1 MEIKSLIAMKAVLID
16 FGGTIDTDGRHWY
29 KVFKQAYSCVAPA
42 IEDALL
48 RQAYVYAERTLGKNP
63 IINPQF
69 TFCKTLESKL
79 SLQAIYLREN
89 GCPVTEVQSKQIL
102 DSCYS
107 VVTTNINKVARPEL
121 DSLSERCPLMLVT
134 NFYGN
139 MNSVLKEFGIDRYFT
154 GIVESAVEGVR
165 KPNPDIFRLAV
176 NRLGVLPAD
185 AVMIG
190 DSLSK
195 DILPA
200 MEVGCK
206 TIWLEG
212 EQWEDESVSATC
224 SPDFTITTLRGISK
238 LL

>member
-1 MEIKSLIAMKAVLID
+1 MKGVLID

-63 IINPQF
+63 IVNPQF
-69 TFCKTLESKL
+69 TFYKTLETKL
-79 SLQAIYLREN
+79 SLQTDFLREN
-89 GCPVTEVQSKQIL
+89 CCPVTEVQSKQIL
-102 DSCYS
+102 DSCYA

-121 DSLSERCPLMLVT
+121 ESMSECCPLVLVT

-139 MNSVLKEFGIDRYFT
+139 MNSVLKEFGIDRYFA

-195 DILPA
+195 DIIPA

-206 TIWLEG
+206 TIWLKG

-224 SPDFTITTLRGISK
+224 SPDYIVSTLQGVSN
-238 LL
+238 LF

>member
-1 MEIKSLIAMKAVLID
+1 MKGVLID

-63 IINPQF
+63 IVNPQF
-69 TFCKTLESKL
+69 TFYKTLETKL
-79 SLQAIYLREN
+79 SLQTNFLREN
-89 GCPVTEVQSKQIL
+89 GCSFTDVQSKQIL
-102 DSCYS
+102 DSCYA

-121 DSLSERCPLMLVT
+121 ESMSECCPLVLVT

-139 MNSVLKEFGIDRYFT
+139 MNSVLKEFGIDRYFA

-206 TIWLEG
+206 TIWLKG

-224 SPDFTITTLRGISK
+224 SPDYIVSTLQGVSN
-238 LL
+238 LS

>member
-1 MEIKSLIAMKAVLID
+1 MTVKGVLID

-63 IINPQF
+63 IVNPQF
-69 TFCKTLESKL
+69 TFYKTLETKL
-79 SLQAIYLREN
+79 SLQTDFLREN
-89 GCPVTEVQSKQIL
+89 GSPVTEVQSKQIL
-102 DSCYS
+102 DSCYA

-121 DSLSERCPLMLVT
+121 ESMSECCPLVLVT

-139 MNSVLKEFGIDRYFT
+139 MNSVLKEFGIDRYFA

-165 KPNPDIFRLAV
+165 KPNPDIFRIAV

-185 AVMIG
+185 TVMIG

-206 TIWLEG
+206 TNWLKG

>member
-1 MEIKSLIAMKAVLID
+1 MKGVLID

-69 TFCKTLESKL
+69 TFYKTLETKL
-79 SLQAIYLREN
+79 SLQTDFLREN
-89 GCPVTEVQSKQIL
+89 SCSFTDVQSKQIL

-107 VVTTNINKVARPEL
+107 VVTTNIYKVARQEL
-121 DSLSERCPLMLVT
+121 ESMAERCPLVLVT

-139 MNSVLKEFGIDRYFT
+139 MNSVLKEFGIDRYFA

-195 DILPA
+195 DIIPA

-206 TIWLEG
+206 TIWLKG

-224 SPDFTITTLRGISK
+224 SPDYIVSTLQGVSN
-238 LL
+238 LF

>member
-1 MEIKSLIAMKAVLID
+1 MTVKGVLID

-63 IINPQF
+63 IINSQF
-69 TFCKTLESKL
+69 TFYKTLETKL
-79 SLQAIYLREN
+79 SLQTDFLREN
-89 GCPVTEVQSKQIL
+89 GCSVTELQSKNIL
-102 DSCYS
+102 ECCYS
-107 VVTTNINKVARPEL
+107 VVTTNINKVANPEL
-121 DSLSERCPLMLVT
+121 ESLSERCPLVLVT

-139 MNSVLKEFGIDRYFT
+139 MNSVLKEFGLDGYFT

-165 KPNPDIFRLAV
+165 KPNPDIFRIAV

-185 AVMIG
+185 TVMIG

-206 TIWLEG
+206 SVWLKG

-224 SPDFTITTLRGISK
+224 SPNFTITTLRGISK

>member
-1 MEIKSLIAMKAVLID
+1 MTVKGVLID

-29 KVFKQAYSCVAPA
+29 KVFKQAYSCIAPA
-42 IEDALL
+42 IEDNLL

-63 IINPQF
+63 IVNPQF
-69 TFCKTLESKL
+69 TFYKTLETKL
-79 SLQAIYLREN
+79 SLQANFLRDN
-89 GCPVTEVQSKQIL
+89 SCSVTDVQSKQIL
-102 DSCYS
+102 DSCYA

-121 DSLSERCPLMLVT
+121 ESMSECCPLVLVT

-139 MNSVLKEFGIDRYFT
+139 MNSVLKEFGIDRYFA

-165 KPNPDIFRLAV
+165 KPNPDIYRLAV

-195 DILPA
+195 DIIPA

-206 TIWLEG
+206 TIWLKG

-224 SPDFTITTLRGISK
+224 SPDYIVSTLQGVSN
-238 LL
+238 LF

>member
-1 MEIKSLIAMKAVLID
+1 MKGVLID

-42 IEDALL
+42 IEDDLL

-63 IINPQF
+63 IVNPQF
-69 TFCKTLESKL
+69 TFYKTLETKL
-79 SLQAIYLREN
+79 SLQTDFLREN
-89 GCPVTEVQSKQIL
+89 ECSVTEVQSKQIL
-102 DSCYS
+102 DSCYA

-121 DSLSERCPLMLVT
+121 ESMSECCPLVLVT

-139 MNSVLKEFGIDRYFT
+139 MNSVLKEFGIDRYFA

-195 DILPA
+195 DIIPA

-206 TIWLEG
+206 TIWLKG

-224 SPDFTITTLRGISK
+224 SPDYIVSTLQGVSN
-238 LL
+238 LF

>member
-1 MEIKSLIAMKAVLID
+1 MKGVLID

-63 IINPQF
+63 IVNPQF
-69 TFCKTLESKL
+69 TFYKTLETKL
-79 SLQAIYLREN
+79 SLQTDFLREN
-89 GCPVTEVQSKQIL
+89 ECSVTEVQSKQIL
-102 DSCYS
+102 DSCYA

-121 DSLSERCPLMLVT
+121 ESMSECCPLVLVT

-139 MNSVLKEFGIDRYFT
+139 MNSVLKEFGIDRYFA

-195 DILPA
+195 DIIPA

-206 TIWLEG
+206 TIWLKG

-224 SPDFTITTLRGISK
+224 SPDYIVSTLQGVSN
-238 LL
+238 LF

>member
-1 MEIKSLIAMKAVLID
+1 MTVKGVLID

-29 KVFKQAYSCVAPA
+29 KVFKQAYSKVVPA

-63 IINPQF
+63 IINSQF
-69 TFCKTLESKL
+69 TFYKTLETKL
-79 SLQAIYLREN
+79 SLQTDFLREN
-89 GCPVTEVQSKQIL
+89 GCSVTEVQSKNIL
-102 DSCYS
+102 DCCYS

-121 DSLSERCPLMLVT
+121 ESLSERCPLVLVT

-139 MNSVLKEFGIDRYFT
+139 MNSVLKEFGLDSYFT

-165 KPNPDIFRLAV
+165 KPNPDIFRIAV

-185 AVMIG
+185 TVMIG

-195 DILPA
+195 DIIPA

-206 TIWLEG
+206 TIWLKG

-224 SPDFTITTLRGISK
+224 SPNFIVSTLKGVSD
-238 LL
+238 LF

>member
-1 MEIKSLIAMKAVLID
+1 MKGVLID

-69 TFCKTLESKL
+69 TFYKTLETKL
-79 SLQAIYLREN
+79 SLQTDFLREN
-89 GCPVTEVQSKQIL
+89 GCSVTEVQSKQIL
-102 DSCYS
+102 DSCYA

-121 DSLSERCPLMLVT
+121 ESMSECCPLVLVT

-139 MNSVLKEFGIDRYFT
+139 MNSVLKEFGIDRYFA

-206 TIWLEG
+206 TIWLKG

>member
-1 MEIKSLIAMKAVLID
+1 MTVKGVLID
-16 FGGTIDTDGRHWY
+16 FGGTIDTDGMHWY

-42 IEDALL
+42 IEDDLL

-69 TFCKTLESKL
+69 TFYKTLETKL
-79 SLQAIYLREN
+79 SLQTDFLREN

-102 DSCYS
+102 DSCYA
-107 VVTTNINKVARPEL
+107 VVTTNIDKVARPEL
-121 DSLSERCPLMLVT
+121 ESMSERCPLVLVT

-139 MNSVLKEFGIDRYFT
+139 MNSVLKEFGIDRYFA

-206 TIWLEG
+206 TIWLKG
-212 EQWEDESVSATC
+212 EQWEDESVFATC

>member
-1 MEIKSLIAMKAVLID
+1 MTVKGVLID

-63 IINPQF
+63 IVNPQF
-69 TFCKTLESKL
+69 TFYKTLETKL
-79 SLQAIYLREN
+79 SLQTNFLREN
-89 GCPVTEVQSKQIL
+89 GCSFTDVQSKQIL
-102 DSCYS
+102 DSCYA

-121 DSLSERCPLMLVT
+121 ESMSECCPLVLVT

-139 MNSVLKEFGIDRYFT
+139 MNSVLKEFGIDRYFA

-165 KPNPDIFRLAV
+165 KPNPDIFRIAV

-185 AVMIG
+185 TVMIG

-206 TIWLEG
+206 SVWLKG

>member
-1 MEIKSLIAMKAVLID
+1 MTVKGVLID

-63 IINPQF
+63 IINSQF
-69 TFCKTLESKL
+69 TFYKTLETKL
-79 SLQAIYLREN
+79 SLQTDFLREN
-89 GCPVTEVQSKQIL
+89 GCSVTELQSKNIL
-102 DSCYS
+102 ECCYS
-107 VVTTNINKVARPEL
+107 VVTTNINKVANPEL
-121 DSLSERCPLMLVT
+121 ESLSERCPLVLVT

-139 MNSVLKEFGIDRYFT
+139 MNSVLKEFGLDGYFT

-165 KPNPDIFRLAV
+165 KPNPDIFRIAV

-185 AVMIG
+185 TVMIG

-206 TIWLEG
+206 SVCLKG

-224 SPDFTITTLRGISK
+224 SPNFIVSTLKGVSD
-238 LL
+238 LF

>member
-1 MEIKSLIAMKAVLID
+1 MTVKGVLID

-69 TFCKTLESKL
+69 TFYKTLKTKL
-79 SLQAIYLREN
+79 SLQTNFLREN
-89 GCPVTEVQSKQIL
+89 GCSFTDVQSKQIL

-107 VVTTNINKVARPEL
+107 VVTTNINKVARQEL
-121 DSLSERCPLMLVT
+121 ESLSERCPLVLVT

-139 MNSVLKEFGIDRYFT
+139 MNSVLKEFGIDRYFA

-195 DILPA
+195 DIIPA

-206 TIWLEG
+206 TIWLKG

-224 SPDFTITTLRGISK
+224 SPDYIVSTLQGVSN
-238 LL
+238 LF

>member
-1 MEIKSLIAMKAVLID
+1 MTVKGVLID

-63 IINPQF
+63 IVNPQF
-69 TFCKTLESKL
+69 TFYKTLETKL
-79 SLQAIYLREN
+79 SLQTNFLREN
-89 GCPVTEVQSKQIL
+89 GCSFTDVQSKQIL
-102 DSCYS
+102 DSCYA

-121 DSLSERCPLMLVT
+121 ESMSECCPLVLVT

-139 MNSVLKEFGIDRYFT
+139 MNSVLKEFGIDRYFA

-165 KPNPDIFRLAV
+165 KPNPDIFRIAV

-185 AVMIG
+185 TVMIG

-206 TIWLEG
+206 TIWLKG

-224 SPDFTITTLRGISK
+224 SPDFIVSTLKGVSD
-238 LL
+238 LF

>member
-1 MEIKSLIAMKAVLID
+1 MESM
-16 FGGTIDTDGRHWY
+16 
-29 KVFKQAYSCVAPA
+29 
-42 IEDALL
+42 
-48 RQAYVYAERTLGKNP
+48 
-63 IINPQF
+63 
-69 TFCKTLESKL
+69 
-79 SLQAIYLREN
+79 
-89 GCPVTEVQSKQIL
+89 
-102 DSCYS
+102 
-107 VVTTNINKVARPEL
+107 
-121 DSLSERCPLMLVT
+121 SECCPLVLVT

-139 MNSVLKEFGIDRYFT
+139 MNSVLKEFGIDRYFA

-165 KPNPDIFRLAV
+165 KPNPDIFRIAV

-185 AVMIG
+185 TVMIG

-206 TIWLEG
+206 SVWLKG

-224 SPDFTITTLRGISK
+224 SPDFTITTLMGISK

>member
-1 MEIKSLIAMKAVLID
+1 MTVKGVLID

-63 IINPQF
+63 IINSQF
-69 TFCKTLESKL
+69 TFYKTLETKL
-79 SLQAIYLREN
+79 SLQTDFLREN
-89 GCPVTEVQSKQIL
+89 GCSVTELQSKNIL
-102 DSCYS
+102 ECCYS
-107 VVTTNINKVARPEL
+107 VVTTNINKVANPEL
-121 DSLSERCPLMLVT
+121 ESLSERCPLVLVT

-139 MNSVLKEFGIDRYFT
+139 MNSVLKEFGLDGYFT

-165 KPNPDIFRLAV
+165 KPNPDIFRIAV

-185 AVMIG
+185 TVMIG

-200 MEVGCK
+200 IEVGCK
-206 TIWLEG
+206 TIWLKG

-224 SPDFTITTLRGISK
+224 SPNFIVSTLKGVSD
-238 LL
+238 LF

>member
-1 MEIKSLIAMKAVLID
+1 MTVKGVLID

-63 IINPQF
+63 IVNPQF
-69 TFCKTLESKL
+69 TFYKTLETKL
-79 SLQAIYLREN
+79 SLQTDFLREN

-102 DSCYS
+102 DSCYA

-121 DSLSERCPLMLVT
+121 ESMSECCPLVLVT

-139 MNSVLKEFGIDRYFT
+139 MNSVLKEFGIDRYFA

-185 AVMIG
+185 TVMIG

-206 TIWLEG
+206 TIWLKG

>member
-1 MEIKSLIAMKAVLID
+1 MKGVLID

-69 TFCKTLESKL
+69 TFYKTLETKL
-79 SLQAIYLREN
+79 SLQANFLREN
-89 GCPVTEVQSKQIL
+89 GCSVTEVQSKNIL
-102 DSCYS
+102 DCCYS

-121 DSLSERCPLMLVT
+121 ESMSECCPLVLVT

-139 MNSVLKEFGIDRYFT
+139 MNSVLKEFGIDRYFA

-165 KPNPDIFRLAV
+165 KPNPDIFRIAV

-185 AVMIG
+185 TVMIG

-206 TIWLEG
+206 SVWLKG

-224 SPDFTITTLRGISK
+224 SPDFTITTLMGISK

>member
-1 MEIKSLIAMKAVLID
+1 MTVKGVLID

-63 IINPQF
+63 IINSQF
-69 TFCKTLESKL
+69 TFYKTLETKL
-79 SLQAIYLREN
+79 SLQTDFLREN
-89 GCPVTEVQSKQIL
+89 GCSVTELQSKNIL
-102 DSCYS
+102 ECCYS
-107 VVTTNINKVARPEL
+107 VVTTNINKVANPEL
-121 DSLSERCPLMLVT
+121 ESLSERCPLVLVT

-139 MNSVLKEFGIDRYFT
+139 MNSVLKEFGLDGYFT

-165 KPNPDIFRLAV
+165 KPNPDIFRIAV

-185 AVMIG
+185 TVMIG

-195 DILPA
+195 DILPT

-206 TIWLEG
+206 TIWLKG

-224 SPDFTITTLRGISK
+224 SPNFTITTLRGISK

>member
-1 MEIKSLIAMKAVLID
+1 MTVKGVLID

-69 TFCKTLESKL
+69 TFYKTLETKL
-79 SLQAIYLREN
+79 SLQANFLRDN
-89 GCPVTEVQSKQIL
+89 SCSFTDVQSKQIL
-102 DSCYS
+102 DSCYA

-121 DSLSERCPLMLVT
+121 ESMSECCPLVLVT

-139 MNSVLKEFGIDRYFT
+139 MNSVLKEFGIDRYFA

-185 AVMIG
+185 TVIIG

-206 TIWLEG
+206 SVWLKG

>member
-29 KVFKQAYSCVAPA
+29 KVFKQAYSCAAPA

-48 RQAYVYAERTLGKNP
+48 RQAYVYAERTLGKKP
-63 IINPQF
+63 IINSQF
-69 TFCKTLESKL
+69 TFCKTLETKL
-79 SLQAIYLREN
+79 SLQTIFLREN
-89 GCPVTEVQSKQIL
+89 GCPVTEVQSKQML
-102 DSCYS
+102 NSCYS
-107 VVTTNINKVARPEL
+107 VVTSNINKVARPEL
-121 DSLSERCPLMLVT
+121 ESLSERCPLVLVT

-190 DSLSK
+190 DSLGK

-200 MEVGCK
+200 IEVGCK
-206 TIWLEG
+206 TIWLKG

>member
-1 MEIKSLIAMKAVLID
+1 MTVKGVLID

-63 IINPQF
+63 IINSQF
-69 TFCKTLESKL
+69 TFYKTLETKL
-79 SLQAIYLREN
+79 SLQTDFLREN
-89 GCPVTEVQSKQIL
+89 GCSVTELQSKNIL
-102 DSCYS
+102 ECCYS
-107 VVTTNINKVARPEL
+107 VVTTNINKVANPEL
-121 DSLSERCPLMLVT
+121 ESLSERCPLVLVT

-139 MNSVLKEFGIDRYFT
+139 MNSVLKEFGLDGYFT

-165 KPNPDIFRLAV
+165 KPNPDIFRIAV

-185 AVMIG
+185 TVMIG

-200 MEVGCK
+200 IEVGCK
-206 TIWLEG
+206 TIWLKG

>member
-1 MEIKSLIAMKAVLID
+1 MTVKGVLID

-63 IINPQF
+63 IINSQF
-69 TFCKTLESKL
+69 TFYKTLETKL
-79 SLQAIYLREN
+79 SLQTDFLREN
-89 GCPVTEVQSKQIL
+89 GCSVTELQSKNIL
-102 DSCYS
+102 ECCYS
-107 VVTTNINKVARPEL
+107 VVTTNINKVANPEL
-121 DSLSERCPLMLVT
+121 ESLSERCPLVLVT

-165 KPNPDIFRLAV
+165 KPNPDIFRIAV

-185 AVMIG
+185 TVMIG

-206 TIWLEG
+206 TIWLKG

-224 SPDFTITTLRGISK
+224 SPNFIVSTLKGVSD
-238 LL
+238 LF

>member
-1 MEIKSLIAMKAVLID
+1 MKGVLID

-63 IINPQF
+63 IIDFQF
-69 TFCKTLESKL
+69 TFYKTLETKL
-79 SLQAIYLREN
+79 SLQADFLREN
-89 GCPVTEVQSKQIL
+89 GCSFTDVQSKQIL

-107 VVTTNINKVARPEL
+107 VVTTNINKVAHPEL
-121 DSLSERCPLMLVT
+121 ESLSERCPLVLVT

-139 MNSVLKEFGIDRYFT
+139 MNSVLKEFGLDSYFT

-165 KPNPDIFRLAV
+165 KPNPDIFRIAV

-185 AVMIG
+185 TVMIG

-206 TIWLEG
+206 TIWLKG

-224 SPDFTITTLRGISK
+224 SPNFTITTLRGISK

>member
-1 MEIKSLIAMKAVLID
+1 MTVKGVLID

-29 KVFKQAYSCVAPA
+29 KVFKRAYNSVMPGLD
-42 IEDALL
+42 DALL
-48 RQAYVYAERTLGKNP
+48 RNAYIHAERTLGKNP
-63 IINPQF
+63 IVNPQF
-69 TFCKTLESKL
+69 TFYKTLETKL
-79 SLQAIYLREN
+79 SLQANFLREN
-89 GCPVTEVQSKQIL
+89 GCSVTEVQSKNIL
-102 DSCYS
+102 DCCYS
-107 VVTTNINKVARPEL
+107 VVTTNINKVAHPEL
-121 DSLSERCPLMLVT
+121 ESLSERSPLILVT

-139 MNSVLKEFGIDRYFT
+139 MNSVLKEFGIDRYFA

-206 TIWLEG
+206 TIWLKG
-212 EQWEDESVSATC
+212 EQWEDEYVSATC

>member
-1 MEIKSLIAMKAVLID
+1 MTVKGVLID

-63 IINPQF
+63 IINSQF
-69 TFCKTLESKL
+69 TFYKTLETKL
-79 SLQAIYLREN
+79 SLQTDFLREN
-89 GCPVTEVQSKQIL
+89 GCSVTELQSKNIL
-102 DSCYS
+102 ECCYS
-107 VVTTNINKVARPEL
+107 VVTTNINKVANPEL
-121 DSLSERCPLMLVT
+121 ESLSERCPLVLVT

-139 MNSVLKEFGIDRYFT
+139 MNSVLKEFGLDGYFT

-165 KPNPDIFRLAV
+165 KPNPDIFRIAV

-185 AVMIG
+185 TVMIG

-206 TIWLEG
+206 SVWLKG

-224 SPDFTITTLRGISK
+224 SPNFIVSTLKGVSD
-238 LL
+238 LF

>member
-1 MEIKSLIAMKAVLID
+1 MTVKGVLID

-29 KVFKQAYSCVAPA
+29 KVFKQAYSCVASA

-63 IINPQF
+63 IIDSQF
-69 TFCKTLESKL
+69 TFYKTLETKL
-79 SLQAIYLREN
+79 SLQTDFLREN

-102 DSCYS
+102 DSCYA

-121 DSLSERCPLMLVT
+121 ESMSECCPLVLVT

-139 MNSVLKEFGIDRYFT
+139 MNSVLKEFGIDRYFA

-206 TIWLEG
+206 TIWLKG

-224 SPDFTITTLRGISK
+224 SPDFIVSTLKGVSD
-238 LL
+238 LF

>member
-1 MEIKSLIAMKAVLID
+1 MTVKGVLID

-29 KVFKQAYSCVAPA
+29 KVFKQAYSCIAPA
-42 IEDALL
+42 IEDDLL

-63 IINPQF
+63 IVNPQF
-69 TFCKTLESKL
+69 TFYKTLETKL
-79 SLQAIYLREN
+79 SLQANFLRDN
-89 GCPVTEVQSKQIL
+89 SCSVTDVQSKQIL
-102 DSCYS
+102 DSCYA

-121 DSLSERCPLMLVT
+121 ESMSECCPLVLVT

-139 MNSVLKEFGIDRYFT
+139 MNSVLKEFGIDRYFA

-165 KPNPDIFRLAV
+165 KPNPDIYRLAV

-206 TIWLEG
+206 TIWLKG

-224 SPDFTITTLRGISK
+224 SPDYIVSTLKGVSD
-238 LL
+238 LF

>member
-1 MEIKSLIAMKAVLID
+1 MKGVLID

-69 TFCKTLESKL
+69 TFYKTLETKL
-79 SLQAIYLREN
+79 SLQANFLREN
-89 GCPVTEVQSKQIL
+89 GCSVTDVQSKQIL
-102 DSCYS
+102 DSCYA

-121 DSLSERCPLMLVT
+121 ESMSECCPLLLVT

-139 MNSVLKEFGIDRYFT
+139 MNSVLKEFGIDRYFA

-206 TIWLEG
+206 SVWLKG

>member
-1 MEIKSLIAMKAVLID
+1 MKGVLID

-63 IINPQF
+63 IIDFQF
-69 TFCKTLESKL
+69 TFYKTLETKL
-79 SLQAIYLREN
+79 SLQTDFLREN
-89 GCPVTEVQSKQIL
+89 GCSVTDVQSKQIL

-121 DSLSERCPLMLVT
+121 ESLSERSPLVLVT

-139 MNSVLKEFGIDRYFT
+139 MNSVLKEFGIDRYFA

-185 AVMIG
+185 TVMIG

-206 TIWLEG
+206 TIWLKG

>member
-1 MEIKSLIAMKAVLID
+1 MTVKGVLID

-29 KVFKQAYSCVAPA
+29 KVFKQAYSEVVPA

-63 IINPQF
+63 IINSQF
-69 TFCKTLESKL
+69 TFYKTLETKL
-79 SLQAIYLREN
+79 SLQTDFLREN
-89 GCPVTEVQSKQIL
+89 GCSVTEVQSKNIL
-102 DSCYS
+102 DCCYS

-121 DSLSERCPLMLVT
+121 ESLSEHCPLVLVT

-139 MNSVLKEFGIDRYFT
+139 MNSVLKEFGIDSYFT

-165 KPNPDIFRLAV
+165 KPNPDIFRIAV
-176 NRLGVLPAD
+176 NRLGVLPTD

-206 TIWLEG
+206 TIWLKG

-224 SPDFTITTLRGISK
+224 SPNFIVSTLKGVSD
-238 LL
+238 LF

>member
-1 MEIKSLIAMKAVLID
+1 MTVKGVLID

-63 IINPQF
+63 IVNPQF
-69 TFCKTLESKL
+69 TFYKTLETKL
-79 SLQAIYLREN
+79 SLQTDFLREN

-102 DSCYS
+102 DSCYA

-121 DSLSERCPLMLVT
+121 ESMSECCPLVLVT

-139 MNSVLKEFGIDRYFT
+139 MNSVLKEFGIYRYFA

-185 AVMIG
+185 TVMIG

-206 TIWLEG
+206 TIWLKG

>member
-1 MEIKSLIAMKAVLID
+1 MTVKGVLID

-63 IINPQF
+63 IIDSQF
-69 TFCKTLESKL
+69 TFYKTLETKL
-79 SLQAIYLREN
+79 SLQTNFLREN
-89 GCPVTEVQSKQIL
+89 SCSFTDVQSKQIL
-102 DSCYS
+102 DSCYA

-121 DSLSERCPLMLVT
+121 ESMSECSPLVLVT

-139 MNSVLKEFGIDRYFT
+139 MNSVLKEFGIYRYFA

-206 TIWLEG
+206 TIWLKG

-224 SPDFTITTLRGISK
+224 SPDYIVSTLQGVSN
-238 LL
+238 LF

>member
-1 MEIKSLIAMKAVLID
+1 MTVKGVLID

-63 IINPQF
+63 IIDFQF
-69 TFCKTLESKL
+69 TFYKTLETKL
-79 SLQAIYLREN
+79 SLQTDFLREN
-89 GCPVTEVQSKQIL
+89 GCSFTDVQSKQIL

-121 DSLSERCPLMLVT
+121 ESMSERCPLVLVT

-139 MNSVLKEFGIDRYFT
+139 MNSVLKEFGIDRYFA

-195 DILPA
+195 DIIPA

-206 TIWLEG
+206 TIWLKG

-224 SPDFTITTLRGISK
+224 SPDYIVSTLQGVSN
-238 LL
+238 LF

>member
-1 MEIKSLIAMKAVLID
+1 MTVKGVLID

-63 IINPQF
+63 IINSQF
-69 TFCKTLESKL
+69 TFYKTLETKL
-79 SLQAIYLREN
+79 SLQTDFLREN
-89 GCPVTEVQSKQIL
+89 GCSVTEVQSKNIL

-107 VVTTNINKVARPEL
+107 VVTTNINKVANPEL
-121 DSLSERCPLMLVT
+121 ESLSERCPLVLVT

-139 MNSVLKEFGIDRYFT
+139 MNSVLKEFGLDGYFT

-165 KPNPDIFRLAV
+165 KPNPDIFRIAV

-185 AVMIG
+185 TVMIG

-206 TIWLEG
+206 TIWLKG

-224 SPDFTITTLRGISK
+224 SPNFTITTLRGISK

>member
-1 MEIKSLIAMKAVLID
+1 MTVKGVLID

-63 IINPQF
+63 IINSQF
-69 TFCKTLESKL
+69 TFYKTLETKL
-79 SLQAIYLREN
+79 SLQTDFLREN
-89 GCPVTEVQSKQIL
+89 GCSVTEVQSKNIL
-102 DSCYS
+102 DCCYS
-107 VVTTNINKVARPEL
+107 VVTTNINKVANPEL
-121 DSLSERCPLMLVT
+121 ESLSERCPLVLVT

-139 MNSVLKEFGIDRYFT
+139 MNSVLKEFGLDGYFT

-165 KPNPDIFRLAV
+165 KPNPDIFRIAV

-185 AVMIG
+185 TVMIG

-206 TIWLEG
+206 TIWLKG

-224 SPDFTITTLRGISK
+224 SPNFIVSTLKGVSD
-238 LL
+238 LF

>member
-1 MEIKSLIAMKAVLID
+1 MTVKGVLID

-69 TFCKTLESKL
+69 TFYKTLETKL
-79 SLQAIYLREN
+79 SLQTDFLREN
-89 GCPVTEVQSKQIL
+89 GCSVTDVQSKQIL
-102 DSCYS
+102 DSCYA

-121 DSLSERCPLMLVT
+121 ESMSECCPLLLVT

-139 MNSVLKEFGIDRYFT
+139 MNSVLKEFGIDRYFA

-165 KPNPDIFRLAV
+165 KPNPDIFRIAV

-185 AVMIG
+185 TVMIG

-206 TIWLEG
+206 SVWLKG

-224 SPDFTITTLRGISK
+224 SPDFTITTLMGISK

>member
-1 MEIKSLIAMKAVLID
+1 MKAVLID

-69 TFCKTLESKL
+69 TFYKTLETKL
-79 SLQAIYLREN
+79 SLQTDFLREN
-89 GCPVTEVQSKQIL
+89 GCSVTEVQSKNIL
-102 DSCYS
+102 DCCYS

-121 DSLSERCPLMLVT
+121 ESLSERCPLILVT

-176 NRLGVLPAD
+176 NRLGVLPAE

-190 DSLSK
+190 DSLGK

-206 TIWLEG
+206 TIWLKG

>member
-1 MEIKSLIAMKAVLID
+1 MKGVLID

-63 IINPQF
+63 IIDFQF
-69 TFCKTLESKL
+69 TFYKTLETKL
-79 SLQAIYLREN
+79 SLQTNFLREN
-89 GCPVTEVQSKQIL
+89 GCSFTDVQSKQIL

-121 DSLSERCPLMLVT
+121 ESMAERCPLVLVT

-139 MNSVLKEFGIDRYFT
+139 MNSVLKEFGIDRYFA

-195 DILPA
+195 DIIPA

-206 TIWLEG
+206 TIWLKG

-224 SPDFTITTLRGISK
+224 SPDYIVSTLQGVSN
-238 LL
+238 LF